1 MKRAAISIATAALA
15 VSLAGCASHPKSKQV
30 AATPPPPVRIAP
42 SAPMPAGARPG
53 MIIPTRLSDGSYLTP
68 NRNLSAAAA
77 VWHLRAALNV
87 AALACRGT
95 QQAAIVAGYND
106 LLTRQKAAFAQAQ
119 ATLAAEYRA
128 TGGDWQ
134 AREDDAMTRLYNY
147 FSQDFARDAFCAR
160 AGQVL
165 GQADGIA
172 PASFETFA
180 GEQLPALDRPF
191 VDFFRA
197 YDAWRTGEAA
207 RPVIAYAAPAPM
219 PVAARPAKAA
229 KAPRLRV
236 DMSALQDQSL
246 AGG

>member
-1 MKRAAISIATAALA
+1 MKLYYAPGSCALA
-15 VSLAGCASHPKSKQV
+15 AHIALEEAAADYTAERIDLKAGQQTSAGSLAV
-30 AATPPPPVRIAP
+30 TPNGRVPALVTDRGILTETPAILAFIAQ
-42 SAPMPAGARPG
+42 SAPDAQLMPLDDPF
-53 MIIPTRLSDGSYLTP
+53 
-68 NRNLSAAAA
+68 
-77 VWHLRAALNV
+77 
-87 AALACRGT
+87 
-95 QQAAIVAGYND
+95 
-106 LLTRQKAAFAQAQ
+106 AFAQAQ